1 MNIFGVQFLGKN
13 FGMPSR
19 EVGVCHES
27 ADKHT
32 EIREV
37 LRRFQNGYTERN
49 IENVDAF
56 MEELFIN
63 GEEICVLGTGTG
75 ELFLGSEQ
83 VKNLIRDD
91 WKYWGDASIDWENAH
106 ISVKGEVAWFATMGH
121 VKYTFADSLERYDR
135 YLDLIKDKSE
145 EKERTPKERVA
156 FINWVLS
163 LTYHQRVESER
174 EYLWPLCLSGVLLKD
189 GNKWRIAHLQFSIQ
203 KANFPDERFEN
214 SKEHLENYNKQNAI
228 TDGYKNNQMTLE
240 LKDLLK
246 KLETEL
252 IGQKDISKKLI
263 SKYFAADSMPY
274 IIGPENQWYYG
285 IDQIRDF
292 FAKSSDANLI
302 LDLEHAIA
310 SRSDEVTW
318 VTVTGMLK
326 QVLNE
331 DKLAES
337 ALEELNNLFQTNLTS
352 KEKLFAA
359 HRSMAY
365 VLKESAAG
373 ANYTCPIRLTSVISN
388 ISEGYAFQHIHFSF
402 PFYWIL
408 EGKLD
413 GISEH

>member
-13 FGMPSR
+13 FGMPLR

-106 ISVKGEVAWFATMGH
+106 ISVEGEVAWFATMGH
-121 VKYTFADSLERYDR
+121 VKYTFEDSPERYDR

-145 EKERTPKERVA
+145 EKELTPKERVA

-163 LTYHQRVESER
+163 LTYHQRVGSER

-189 GNKWRIAHLQFSIQ
+189 GDKWKIAHLQFSIQ

-228 TDGYKNNQMTLE
+228 TDEYKNNHMTLE

-274 IIGPENQWYYG
+274 VIGPENQWYYG

-310 SRSDEVTW
+310 SKSDKLTW

-359 HRSMAY
+359 HRNMAY

-373 ANYTCPIRLTSVISN
+373 VNYTCPIRLTAVISN
-388 ISEGYAFQHIHFSF
+388 MSEGHAFQHIHFSF